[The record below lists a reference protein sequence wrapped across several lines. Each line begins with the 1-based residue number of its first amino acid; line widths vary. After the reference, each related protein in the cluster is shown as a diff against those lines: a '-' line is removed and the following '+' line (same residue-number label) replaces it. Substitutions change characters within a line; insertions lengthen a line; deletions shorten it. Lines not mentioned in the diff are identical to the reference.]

1 MGPAMRSKIRAELSG
16 GLPFDYAD
24 LAHTYHRLRAV
35 TATTIVMLAVALALA
50 WERPELIW
58 VGVAAAKAPTP
69 GHSEW

>member
-1 MGPAMRSKIRAELSG
+1 
-16 GLPFDYAD
+16 
-24 LAHTYHRLRAV
+24 
-35 TATTIVMLAVALALA
+35 VMLAVALALA